1 MASNNTGHL
10 LEKRR
15 LALMEYCIGQVNKTG
30 EKSYAFVKTPEDL
43 FELLRLDPLD
53 SYPVQNSWVAE
64 AISCAQQYIHAV
76 YQKLEPGYAKYP
88 FSKPDLDTWAFYSNY
103 PDWAALQFIAYYPEN
118 FINPFVRQRKT
129 SLFKTLENDL
139 NQSSLNTDSVQ
150 KALQNYLHTFEQ
162 TCDLEV
168 ISAYMGGYRG
178 DALRPPTPALAD
190 YYFVGCSRTE
200 PRQYFWRKAEV
211 ELSPA
216 ETAINP
222 AAWSEWQPIEIPTD
236 AKVLDIR
243 PVFWNGR
250 LCVVWS
256 EWREKTVDKST
267 DVVLPNQLTIELAF
281 MAQNGQWSAPLN
293 LHESLHVRDVS
304 ADARLVATVLVTEQY
319 PKGNLGVMLINGKS
333 GEDALKVSVARDVLL
348 RPAVDDD
355 GGWLEQATV
364 RFATPLTVQHA
375 LVSRPPMVV
384 TDALPGS
391 MIRYLGLR
399 AFAFA
404 VGNDDVLLVQG
415 FCKQTEWYYS
425 GATALLKLELINPA
439 SGDPAPIEQEFPIKG
454 EWSTVWQTFRR
465 ARGGWSTA
473 PVFSF
478 GGKDGTGY
486 GRKNFTITIAD
497 LPHFTPAELLKNTLD
512 AAQFL
517 KLNQADLALKYCR
530 LNSLFGPELVQRS
543 NISVDAVL
551 DWDTQFLSEPPP
563 TSVPLNEP
571 NGAFDG
577 ANGLF
582 FWELFF
588 HLPHLVATRLRDENS
603 FTQAQDWLRYLF
615 DPQAI
620 ADEPSV
626 PNPKPLYWR
635 CRPLATRGNPGTEA
649 LNSSDPDAIGYAAPR
664 HFQILVFTEYV
675 NNLIAWGDWYYR
687 QLTRDSL
694 VAAKLCY
701 VQARFLMGK
710 APSVRTVNSWET
722 TTVETLLKSSGSRPA
737 LEQFERALD
746 FSLADFPVACDNAPR
761 MGLLANGP
769 FKPPINQR
777 LLDLFALPDQRLFNL
792 RNNLTIEGSPLDIP
806 LFSPMTDPN
815 RLLRDLASGGVGG
828 PRPMGGRLVVGA
840 FRWRV
845 TFEAALRAVQTL
857 QEFANE
863 VLSLLERRDRAEQEE
878 MQQDHLVKLGAYAET
893 MQRQTIDQLVTN
905 VDALSSSRKMAQERA
920 QAYSRLYDENVS
932 ETEYRVMDNL
942 QQSKVL
948 ALTSSALKPA
958 GAVIAAGPN
967 IFGMAAGGFRIDALV
982 DAVCYGLDIAASIL
996 QIDADKQATT
1006 EAYRRRAADW
1016 KLQRDQAQA
1025 EARAIDV
1032 QITAQE
1038 QAVLAA
1044 RTSLEQ
1050 ILRANSQAL
1059 AIYNFLKKRATNAE
1073 LFNWMLGQLK
1083 ALHKQAYDAVVSL
1096 CLSAQYSLSAETGD
1110 YDSQIPL
1117 PQVWLDSHHGLT
1129 AGEHLRA
1136 HLLRMEREYLQRHE
1150 RRLELVKTISLRQL
1164 FDDAVDAQTG
1174 IKSWDSALQQ
1184 LRATGSLEFRL
1195 TQLLFD
1201 QDHPGHYC
1209 RQISLVE
1216 VDLPALTG
1224 PYQDIKATLLQI
1236 SSMNATKATAQSVKY
1251 LYNPDGAV
1259 APADVQ
1265 VNLRSGQQIALS
1277 MGLADNGM
1285 TAMKP
1290 DDGLLNPFENT
1301 GLVSRW
1307 MLNFPW
1313 AGKDPQRSM
1322 LESLTD
1328 IIVRIRYTAKVGE
1341 PTFTRKVEDM
1351 VNVEIASRQNN
1362 QDKGA
1367 GDDA

>member
-1 MASNNTGHL
+1 MASTITGHL

-15 LALMEYCIGQVNKTG
+15 AALMDYSIGQVNKTG
-30 EKSYAFVKTPEDL
+30 EKPYAFVKTPEDL
-43 FELLRLDPLD
+43 FELLRMDPLD

-76 YQKLEPGYAKYP
+76 YKKLEPGYAKHP
-88 FSKPDLDTWAFYSNY
+88 FSKPDLETWGLYSNY
-103 PDWAALQFIAYYPEN
+103 PDWAALQFISYYPEN
-118 FINPFVRQRKT
+118 FINPFVRLRKT
-129 SLFKTLENDL
+129 SLFKNLENDL

-168 ISAYMGGYRG
+168 LSAYMGGYRG
-178 DALRPPTPALAD
+178 DASRSPTPALAD

-211 ELSPA
+211 ELGPA
-216 ETAINP
+216 ETSINP
-222 AAWSEWQPIEIPTD
+222 AAWSEWQPIEIPAD
-236 AKVLDIR
+236 EKVLDIR

-250 LCVVWS
+250 LCVVWA
-256 EWREKTVDKST
+256 EWREESVDKSD
-267 DVVLPNQLTIELAF
+267 DVVLPHQLSIKLAF

-293 LHESLHVRDVS
+293 LHASPHARDVS
-304 ADARLVATVLVTEQY
+304 AGARLIATVMVTEQY
-319 PKGNLGVMLINGKS
+319 PKGNLGVMLINGKT
-333 GEDALKVSVARDVLL
+333 GEDALKVSVVRDVLL

-384 TDALPGS
+384 TEDYPGS
-391 MIRYLGLR
+391 MIAYLGLR
-399 AFAFA
+399 AFVFP
-404 VGNDDVLLVQG
+404 VGNEDVLLVQG
-415 FCKQTEWYYS
+415 FCKQTPWYNS
-425 GATALLKLELINPA
+425 GNTVFLKLELKNPS
-439 SGDPAPIEQEFPIKG
+439 SGDSGPIEQAFPIG
-454 EWSTVWQTFRR
+454 GDWSTDWLTFRR
-465 ARGGWSTA
+465 ASGGWSTA

-478 GGKDGTGY
+478 GGTNESGY
-486 GRKNFTITIAD
+486 GRKNFTITIAN
-497 LPHFTPAELLKNTLD
+497 LPHFPPPELLKNALD

-517 KLNQADLALKYCR
+517 KLNQTELALKYCR

-563 TSVPLNEP
+563 TYEPFNEP

-588 HLPHLVATRLRDENS
+588 HLPHLVATRLRDENR
-603 FTQAQDWLRYLF
+603 FTQAQNWLRYLF

-620 ADEPSV
+620 ADEPTV

-635 CRPLATRGNPGTEA
+635 CRPLATRGSPGAETV
-649 LNSSDPDAIGYAAPR
+649 NSTDPDAIGYAAPR

-675 NNLIAWGDWYYR
+675 NNLMAWGDWYYR

-710 APSVRTVNSWET
+710 APLVRTVSSWET
-722 TTVETLLKSSGSRPA
+722 ATVETLLASSSSRPA
-737 LEQFERALD
+737 LELFEKKLNV
-746 FSLADFPVACDNAPR
+746 SLADFPAACDTAPH

-769 FKPPINQR
+769 FKPPINQQ
-777 LLDLFALPDQRLFNL
+777 LLDLFARPDQRLFNL
-792 RNNLTIEGSPLDIP
+792 RNNLTIEGSPLYVE
-806 LFSPMTDPN
+806 LFSPPTDPN
-815 RLLRDLASGGVGG
+815 QLLRDLADGGVAG

-857 QEFANE
+857 QEYANQ
-863 VLSLLERRDRAEQEE
+863 VLNLLERRDRADQEA

-893 MQRQTIDQLVTN
+893 LQRQTIDQLVAN
-905 VDALSSSRKMAQERA
+905 VAALSSSRTVAQERA
-920 QAYSRLYDENVS
+920 LAYSRLYEENVS
-932 ETEYRVMDNL
+932 ATEYQVMDNL

-948 ALTSSALKPA
+948 GLTSSAIKPV
-958 GAVIAAGPN
+958 GAAVAALPN
-967 IFGMAAGGFRIDALV
+967 IFGVASGGYRVDALV
-982 DAVCYGLDIAASIL
+982 DAVCYGLDIAASML

-1006 EAYRRRAADW
+1006 EAYRRRRAEW
-1016 KLQRDQAQA
+1016 ELQRNQAQA
-1025 EARAIDV
+1025 EVRAIDD

-1038 QAVLAA
+1038 HAVLAA

-1050 ILRANSQAL
+1050 TLRANSQAL

-1073 LFNWMLGQLK
+1073 LFGWMLGQLK

-1096 CLSAQYSLSAETGD
+1096 CLSAQDSLSAETGD
-1110 YDSQIPL
+1110 YESRVAL
-1117 PQVWLDSHHGLT
+1117 PQVWLDSRHGLT
-1129 AGEHLRA
+1129 AGEHLRG

-1164 FDDAVDAQTG
+1164 FEDTIDPQIGV
-1174 IKSWDSALQQ
+1174 KSWESALDQ
-1184 LRATGSLEFRL
+1184 LLLSGSLEFKL

-1224 PYQDIKATLLQI
+1224 PYQDAKATLLQI
-1236 SSMNATKATAQSVKY
+1236 SAMIATKPTAQSVKY
-1251 LYNPDGAV
+1251 LHNPDGAV

-1277 MGLADNGM
+1277 MGIADNGM
-1285 TAMKP
+1285 VAMKP
-1290 DDGLLNPFENT
+1290 DEGLLNPFENT
-1301 GLVSRW
+1301 GVVSRW

-1313 AGKDPQRSM
+1313 ADKEPQRSM
-1322 LESLTD
+1322 LLSLTD

-1351 VNVEIASRQNN
+1351 VTVEITSRQNK
-1362 QDKGA
+1362 QDKGE
-1367 GDDA
+1367 GDHA

>member
-1 MASNNTGHL
+1 MASNITGHL

-15 LALMEYCIGQVNKTG
+15 LALMNYAIGQVNKTG
-30 EKSYAFVKTPEDL
+30 NKPYVFVKTPEDL
-43 FELLRLDPLD
+43 FELLRMDPMD
-53 SYPVQNSWVAE
+53 RYPVQNSWVAE
-64 AISCAQQYIHAV
+64 AISCAQQFIHAV
-76 YQKLEPGYAKYP
+76 YKKLEPGYANYP
-88 FSKPDLDTWAFYSNY
+88 FSKPDLDTWALYSNY

-118 FINPFVRQRKT
+118 FITSFSRQRKT

-211 ELSPA
+211 ELSA
-216 ETAINP
+216 TETAINP
-222 AAWSEWQPIEIPTD
+222 AEWSEWRRIEIPTD
-236 AKVLDIR
+236 EKVLDIR
-243 PVFWNGR
+243 PVSWNGR

-267 DVVLPNQLTIELAF
+267 DVVLPNQLTIKLAF

-304 ADARLVATVLVTEQY
+304 ADARLIATVLVTEQY

-355 GGWLEQATV
+355 GGWMDQAAA
-364 RFATPLTVQHA
+364 RFATPLTVQHT
-375 LVSRPPMVV
+375 LISRPPVVV
-384 TDALPGS
+384 TDDPGGS
-391 MIRYLGLR
+391 MMPYLGLR
-399 AFAFA
+399 VVVLP
-404 VGNDDVLLVQG
+404 VGNEDVLLVQG
-415 FCKQTEWYYS
+415 FCKPTIWS
-425 GATALLKLELINPA
+425 GGTILLELKLQTPA
-439 SGDPAPIEQEFPIKG
+439 DGDPVPIK
-454 EWSTVWQTFRR
+454 EAFPVQ
-465 ARGGWSTA
+465 GGWSTDWQAFRRAKGGWATA
-473 PVFSF
+473 PVISF
-478 GGKDGTGY
+478 GGMEGIGHGT
-486 GRKNFTITIAD
+486 KHFAITIAD
-497 LPHFTPAELLKNTLD
+497 LPHFTPPVLLKNALD

-517 KLNQADLALKYCR
+517 SLNQANLALKYCR

-563 TSVPLNEP
+563 TSVPFNEP

-635 CRPLATRGNPGTEA
+635 CRPLATRGNPGSEA

-675 NNLIAWGDWYYR
+675 KNLMAWGDWYYR

-710 APSVRTVNSWET
+710 APLVRTVSSWET
-722 TTVETLLKSSGSRPA
+722 TTVEDLLDSSRSRPA
-737 LEQFERALD
+737 LEQFEQELNA
-746 FSLADFPVACDNAPR
+746 SLADFPCACETPPH

-769 FKPPINQR
+769 FKPPINQQ
-777 LLDLFALPDQRLFNL
+777 LLDLFELPNQRLFNL
-792 RNNLTIEGSPLDIP
+792 RNNLTIDGRPLDLP
-806 LFSPMTDPN
+806 LFSPPTDAN
-815 RLLRDLASGGVGG
+815 ELLRDLASGGVAG

-857 QEFANE
+857 QEYANQ
-863 VLSLLERRDRAEQEE
+863 VLSLLERRDRADQEE
-878 MQQDHLVKLGAYAET
+878 VQQDHLVKLGAYAET
-893 MQRQTIDQLVTN
+893 LQRQTIDQMVAN
-905 VDALSSSRKMAQERA
+905 VAALSSSRTVAHERA
-920 QAYSRLYDENVS
+920 LAYSRLYEENVS
-932 ETEYRVMDNL
+932 PIEYQVMDNL

-948 ALTSSALKPA
+948 ALTSSAIKPV
-958 GAVIAAGPN
+958 GAAVAALPN
-967 IFGMAAGGFRIDALV
+967 IFGVAGGGFRLDALV
-982 DAVCYGLDIAASIL
+982 DAVCYGLDIASSML

-1006 EAYRRRAADW
+1006 EAYRRRRTEW
-1016 KLQRDQAQA
+1016 ELQRNQAQA
-1025 EARAIDV
+1025 EVRAIDD
-1032 QITAQE
+1032 QIAAQE
-1038 QAVLAA
+1038 HAVLAA

-1050 ILRANSQAL
+1050 TLRANSQAL
-1059 AIYNFLKKRATNAE
+1059 VIYNFLKKRATNAE
-1073 LFNWMLGQLK
+1073 LFGWMLGQLK

-1096 CLSAQYSLSAETGD
+1096 CLSAQDSLSAETGD
-1110 YDSQIPL
+1110 YDSRIPL
-1117 PQVWLDSHHGLT
+1117 PQVWLDSRHGLT
-1129 AGEHLRA
+1129 AGEHLRG
-1136 HLLRMEREYLQRHE
+1136 HLVRMEREYLQRHE

-1164 FDDAVDAQTG
+1164 FEDTIDPQIG
-1174 IKSWDSALQQ
+1174 IKSWESALEQ
-1184 LRATGSLEFRL
+1184 LRTSGSLEFKL

-1216 VDLPALTG
+1216 VDLPVVKG
-1224 PYQDIKATLLQI
+1224 PYQDVKATLLQI
-1236 SSMNATKATAQSVKY
+1236 GGMIATKATAQSVKY
-1251 LYNPDGAV
+1251 LHNPDGAV

-1290 DDGLLNPFENT
+1290 DDGLLNFFENT
-1301 GLVSRW
+1301 GVVSRW

-1313 AGKDPQRSM
+1313 AGKEPQQSM
-1322 LESLTD
+1322 LASLTD

-1341 PTFTRKVEDM
+1341 PTFTRQVEDM
-1351 VNVEIASRQNN
+1351 VTVEITSRQNSH
-1362 QDKGA
+1362 DKGA
-1367 GDDA
+1367 GDHA